1 MVILIH
7 DWQEYKWYSSLE
19 TRWQWV
25 KELKTSASYNP
36 AVPLQGPHILEKLL
50 CTVKARRMAE
60 ALFAGATTR
69 PNLNACHRDVGKLEE
84 LRNKL
89 PQVSKNFM
97 AIHPCDTRTKVRRED
112 NGYLWRKA
120 VSRIWTVLKL
130 TLSFLFL
137 KNQEKQVW

>member
-1 MVILIH
+1 
-7 DWQEYKWYSSLE
+7 
-19 TRWQWV
+19 
-25 KELKTSASYNP
+25 
-36 AVPLQGPHILEKLL
+36 
-50 CTVKARRMAE
+50 MAE

-69 PNLNACHRDVGKLEE
+69 PNLNAYHRDMGKLEE

-89 PQVSKNFM
+89 PHVSKNFM

-130 TLSFLFL
+130 VLSFLFL
-137 KNQEKQVW
+137 KKSRKASMAKH